1 MIGKPYCLFLKRGSV
16 NNFNKYTN
24 FERLQKLTIKKKVLK
39 ILTIC
44 LFIFLFLSP
53 IISASFE
60 TYIIADEITAEER
73 EEAMKELQENIL
85 NQLEDLNF
93 EGLEEILKNLDI
105 QGNEIFGSAS
115 FKDKILSL
123 ISGQFTEGKASFWEA
138 LIALFFDDLLA
149 LLPIM
154 ATVVAIAISGGMLQG
169 LRPTSN
175 SKSIQDVIH
184 FVTYGIIVVVL
195 LGVTVKMV
203 TMTGGVITS
212 IKNQMDA
219 IFPILLTLLTA
230 LGGTVSVSV
239 YQPAMALLTGTILNF
254 FSYILLPLFIFSIV
268 FSVVSN
274 LSNTVKL
281 DKFTSFFHSTFKWL
295 SGLIF
300 TIFSAFISIQGI
312 TAGSVDGIS
321 IKTAKYAIRSYV
333 PILGSYISDGLSIII
348 ASSSLI
354 KNAVGAAGLLLLLA
368 TIISPL
374 IKLIIFMLAL
384 KLMSAIIEP
393 LGNSKVA
400 NFISGIS
407 KSMVLLI
414 AIIIG
419 VAFIYFIM
427 LGLIMCSANIF

>member
-1 MIGKPYCLFLKRGSV
+1 MIKFFKKRGIK
-16 NNFNKYTN
+16 NHRFNFQNYKST
-24 FERLQKLTIKKKVLK
+24 QKINIQKKVLK
-39 ILTIC
+39 ILAIFVFAF
-44 LFIFLFLSP
+44 LFIAP
-53 IISASFE
+53 IIEASFE
-60 TYIIADEITAEER
+60 TFVVADESSTQQD
-73 EEAMKELQENIL
+73 EAMKELQESVLEQLENLNLADLENIL
-85 NQLEDLNF
+85 KE
-93 EGLEEILKNLDI
+93 LDKL
-105 QGNEIFGSAS
+105 GNDIFASSS

-123 ISGQFTEGKASFWEA
+123 ISGEFSEGKASFWEA
-138 LIALFFDDLLA
+138 LISLFFDDLLG

-154 ATVVAIAISGGMLQG
+154 ATVIAIAISGGMLQG
-169 LRPTSN
+169 LRPTTN

-184 FVTYGIIVVVL
+184 FVTYGIIVVII
-195 LGVTVKMV
+195 LGVTLKMV
-203 TMTGGVITS
+203 TMTGGVISS
-212 IKNQMDA
+212 IKGQMDA

-230 LGGTVSVSV
+230 LGGTTSVSV
-239 YQPAMALLTGTILNF
+239 YQPAMALLTGSILNF

-281 DKFTSFFHSTFKWL
+281 DKFTSFFNSTFKWL
-295 SGLIF
+295 TGLIF

-393 LGNSKVA
+393 LGNSRVA

-407 KSMVLLI
+407 KSMTLLI
-414 AIIIG
+414 ALIIG

>member
-1 MIGKPYCLFLKRGSV
+1 
-16 NNFNKYTN
+16 
-24 FERLQKLTIKKKVLK
+24 
-39 ILTIC
+39 
-44 LFIFLFLSP
+44 
-53 IISASFE
+53 
-60 TYIIADEITAEER
+60 
-73 EEAMKELQENIL
+73 
-85 NQLEDLNF
+85 
-93 EGLEEILKNLDI
+93 
-105 QGNEIFGSAS
+105 
-115 FKDKILSL
+115 
-123 ISGQFTEGKASFWEA
+123 
-138 LIALFFDDLLA
+138 
-149 LLPIM
+149 M

-203 TMTGGVITS
+203 SMTGGVITS

-419 VAFIYFIM
+419 VTFIYFIM

>member
-1 MIGKPYCLFLKRGSV
+1 MNRKT
-16 NNFNKYTN
+16 NKFQSFMTLRHAN
-24 FERLQKLTIKKKVLK
+24 TKAKVLK
-39 ILTIC
+39 IL
-44 LFIFLFLSP
+44 LVFIFAFL
-53 IISASFE
+53 IISPVCSA
-60 TYIIADEITAEER
+60 TYQTYSTSAEELTQEER
-73 EEAMKELQENIL
+73 EEALKLLQENVIG
-85 NQLEDLNF
+85 QLDDLNL
-93 EGLEEILKNLDI
+93 GNLEEIFKSLDE
-105 QGNEIFGSAS
+105 QTLQIFGSTS
-115 FKDKILSL
+115 FYDKILAIISGEFSEGKESFWESL
-123 ISGQFTEGKASFWEA
+123 IS
-138 LIALFFDDLLA
+138 LFFDDLVA

-169 LRPTSN
+169 LRPTTN

-184 FVTYGIIVVVL
+184 FVTYGIIVVII

-212 IKNQMDA
+212 IKKQMDA

-230 LGGTVSVSV
+230 LGGSVSVSV
-239 YQPAMALLTGTILNF
+239 YQPAMALLTGSILNF
-254 FSYILLPLFIFSIV
+254 FSYILLPLFIFSTV

-281 DKFTSFFHSTFKWL
+281 DKFTSFFNSTFKWL
-295 SGLIF
+295 TGLIF
-300 TIFSAFISIQGI
+300 TIFSAFLSIQGI

-368 TIISPL
+368 TILSPL

-384 KLMSAIIEP
+384 KLMAAIIEP
-393 LGNSKVA
+393 LGNSRVA
-400 NFISGIS
+400 NFISGIA

-414 AIIIG
+414 ALIIG